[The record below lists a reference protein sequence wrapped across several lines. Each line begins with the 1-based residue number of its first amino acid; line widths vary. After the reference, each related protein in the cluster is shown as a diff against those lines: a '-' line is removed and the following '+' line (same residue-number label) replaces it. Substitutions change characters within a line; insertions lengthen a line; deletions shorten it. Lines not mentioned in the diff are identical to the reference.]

1 MTNGGWTLIPPE
13 TAEFPLRAYPRAGGV
28 DTLQW
33 FSTFPESGTDISWAI
48 APSQLRALRDLS
60 THASMSLAF
69 ECVGVRV
76 WRTRDGSNSPF
87 EHYSQS
93 VVFRT
98 TTDSTGVY
106 WAHPDRLTRPHLL
119 TPDVI
124 SDGCATDSLAEPS
137 QAEFHFFTS
146 DAHALPIVDVL
157 MYDFAA
163 SIEKFGIQLSPVRF
177 TTSPSLPA
185 IGTAAVAPAR
195 TCADIWRHNT
205 EQPPDGV
212 YWIDPSMSGS
222 PIRLHC
228 DFSNGGWTGVPV
240 AQSISFATYFSGP
253 GDGSTYTPLS
263 SFQGSPAIE
272 YAVSQSVIQALQ
284 AQTTEARQSIVVTC
298 DRIQVWH
305 DTASANPLSPQP
317 IKFESA
323 KDVWGSS
330 SSQGL
335 TIQVNYLE
343 DGCRLKLSGKMQ
355 TPMHLHTEDAEMLP
369 ITSLSLL
376 RESDSG
382 TGIGF
387 EVGTA
392 WFR

>member
-1 MTNGGWTLIPPE
+1 
-13 TAEFPLRAYPRAGGV
+13 
-28 DTLQW
+28 
-33 FSTFPESGTDISWAI
+33 
-48 APSQLRALRDLS
+48 
-60 THASMSLAF
+60 
-69 ECVGVRV
+69 
-76 WRTRDGSNSPF
+76 
-87 EHYSQS
+87 
-93 VVFRT
+93 
-98 TTDSTGVY
+98 
-106 WAHPDRLTRPHLL
+106 
-119 TPDVI
+119 
-124 SDGCATDSLAEPS
+124 
-137 QAEFHFFTS
+137 
-146 DAHALPIVDVL
+146 
-157 MYDFAA
+157 
-163 SIEKFGIQLSPVRF
+163 
-177 TTSPSLPA
+177 
-185 IGTAAVAPAR
+185 
-195 TCADIWRHNT
+195 
-205 EQPPDGV
+205 
-212 YWIDPSMSGS
+212 MSGS

>member
-1 MTNGGWTLIPPE
+1 M
-13 TAEFPLRAYPRAGGV
+13 
-28 DTLQW
+28 
-33 FSTFPESGTDISWAI
+33 
-48 APSQLRALRDLS
+48 
-60 THASMSLAF
+60 
-69 ECVGVRV
+69 
-76 WRTRDGSNSPF
+76 
-87 EHYSQS
+87 
-93 VVFRT
+93 
-98 TTDSTGVY
+98 
-106 WAHPDRLTRPHLL
+106 
-119 TPDVI
+119 
-124 SDGCATDSLAEPS
+124 
-137 QAEFHFFTS
+137 
-146 DAHALPIVDVL
+146 
-157 MYDFAA
+157 
-163 SIEKFGIQLSPVRF
+163 
-177 TTSPSLPA
+177 
-185 IGTAAVAPAR
+185 
-195 TCADIWRHNT
+195 
-205 EQPPDGV
+205 
-212 YWIDPSMSGS
+212 
-222 PIRLHC
+222 
-228 DFSNGGWTGVPV
+228 
-240 AQSISFATYFSGP
+240 
-253 GDGSTYTPLS
+253 
-263 SFQGSPAIE
+263 
-272 YAVSQSVIQALQ
+272 IQALQ